1 MFIIPKKLETV
12 NNNRRIAAVEMA
24 RRGFHLLPLKPKSK
38 IPYFELLPGN
48 SWKAFRDYR
57 ASVEQV
63 NSWFKYDK
71 DINLGLIT
79 GIETEPNFS
88 LIVVDFDIE
97 PEIGLPITPIVKTSR
112 GIHAYFKCR
121 TDKLPAAHKTARGEI
136 KTNGYVVAPPSI
148 HPSGDHYQWFEYL
161 SFLNEELH
169 DFENRR
175 KQIIEYLEPNNQQ
188 SKQAAEAAEKTEEKT
203 VEPTIN
209 INSRFK
215 GFELESKGVKKGAAS
230 AAMAGDKFIPTNDP
244 EVNKSI
250 LKEIGQNKAKI
261 VRLVSEVFDVKVKRI
276 GQTFSCPLHSEKNPS
291 AALFKADDGSI
302 GFKDFHR
309 SGSYYTLPE
318 LYFEYKTGKQ
328 KKLKSGTALIWFI
341 RLLND
346 GGLIDI
352 PKIIPPKPV
361 KDLSENQKKLYLGLI
376 ELLEVQQAYKND
388 QVAAPFSRTFAADWT
403 GLNRSSVA
411 SAKRDL
417 INKGYIEKIVDPDRN
432 KMKAGK
438 WNIVRM

>member
-1 MFIIPKKLETV
+1 MFIIPKELKTI
-12 NNNRRIAAVEMA
+12 NNNKQIAAVEMA
-24 RRGFHLLPLKPKSK
+24 RRGFHLLPLQPKSK
-38 IPYFELLPGN
+38 IPYFELLPGS
-48 SWKAFRDYR
+48 SWKAFKDYR
-57 ASVEQV
+57 AGVEQV

-71 DINLGLIT
+71 DINIGMIT

-88 LIVVDFDIE
+88 LIVIDFDIE

-136 KTNGYVVAPPSI
+136 KTSGYVVAPPSI
-148 HPSGDHYQWFEYL
+148 HPSGDHYQWFDYL
-161 SFLNEELH
+161 SFLDEGLA
-169 DFENRR
+169 DFDDRR
-175 KQIIEYLEPNNQQ
+175 QQIIKYLEANNQQ
-188 SKQAAEAAEKTEEKT
+188 SKQTEKT

-215 GFELESKGVKKGAAS
+215 GLESESEGVKKGAAS
-230 AAMAGDKFIPTNDP
+230 VAMVGEKFIPTNDP
-244 EVNKSI
+244 EENKAI
-250 LKEIGQNKAKI
+250 IKEIGQNKAKI
-261 VRLVSEVFDVKVKRI
+261 VRLVSEVFDVNVKRI
-276 GQTFSCPLHSEKNPS
+276 GQAFSCPLHSEKNPS
-291 AALFKADDGSI
+291 AALFRSDDGTI

-309 SGSYYTLPE
+309 SGNYYTLPE

-328 KKLKSGTALIWFI
+328 KKLKGGTSLIWFI

-361 KDLSENQKKLYLGLI
+361 KDLSENQKALYLGLI

-388 QVAAPFSRTFAADWT
+388 QIAAPFSRTFAADWT
-403 GLNRSSVA
+403 GLKRSSVA

-417 INKGYIEKIVDPDRN
+417 VNKGYIEKVVDPDRA

-438 WNIVRM
+438 WNIVRN